1 MSQWAIDGVGRS
13 LDIFNQMKNAA
24 ERGVK
29 LSLLFTAHD
38 TAKMDSGFAPYD
50 LINHQL
56 KDGQVR
62 LNTYQKAAFFHPK
75 SSLFEKKKRNLKNW
89 GEKWKKWT
97 LGIVCFVKLGN

>member
-13 LDIFNQMKNAA
+13 LDIFNQLKNAA

-29 LSLLFTAHD
+29 LSVLFTAHD
-38 TAKMDSGFAPYD
+38 TAKMDTGFAPYD

-62 LNTYQKAAFFHPK
+62 LKIRK
-75 SSLFEKKKRNLKNW
+75 LS
-89 GEKWKKWT
+89 GT
-97 LGIVCFVKLGN
+97 LLIS

>member
-13 LDIFNQMKNAA
+13 LDIFNQLKNAA

-29 LSLLFTAHD
+29 LSVLFTAHD
-38 TAKMDSGFAPYD
+38 TAKMDTGFAPYD

-62 LNTYQKAAFFHPK
+62 LKIRKLSGTVYIYIYARIRINPMHDLK
-75 SSLFEKKKRNLKNW
+75 SQFRHARLICKF
-89 GEKWKKWT
+89 
-97 LGIVCFVKLGN
+97 

>member
-13 LDIFNQMKNAA
+13 ADIFNRMKNAV

-38 TAKMDSGFAPYD
+38 DAKMDSGFAPYD

-56 KDGQVR
+56 KDGQVHSKTSAGQLYFTKMH
-62 LNTYQKAAFFHPK
+62 LNMQYAPTIIK
-75 SSLFEKKKRNLKNW
+75 NL
-89 GEKWKKWT
+89 
-97 LGIVCFVKLGN
+97 

>member
-1 MSQWAIDGVGRS
+1 MEVRNSVSFLLKDWILTFCHFSFHYQTWLGLFGNARSEVKVMSQWAIDGVGRS

-62 LNTYQKAAFFHPK
+62 LNTY
-75 SSLFEKKKRNLKNW
+75 
-89 GEKWKKWT
+89 
-97 LGIVCFVKLGN
+97 